1 MERAIK
7 KERERETYRQREGES
22 KRRGDRGRVRERD
35 RVRERERVRERR
47 RRRER
52 ERERGRGTERERMRE
67 RENFK
72 AIFAFESHLR
82 GGVRRSAGRNRF
94 GLNFGFR
101 PIGASAGDA
110 GSPSQKKS
118 PRTNERLNVHP
129 HILTTM

>member
-1 MERAIK
+1 MIEIR
-7 KERERETYRQREGES
+7 KERERERE
-22 KRRGDRGRVRERD
+22 KERD
-35 RVRERERVRERR
+35 GDGEK
-47 RRRER
+47 
-52 ERERGRGTERERMRE
+52 ERERGRGTERERERMRE